1 MEYSPRFQLQPT
13 QPQQDTLKSTLDTV
27 RQVYNHGLYRF
38 NQLPESTGTVKQRV
52 TQIRNELPE
61 LKNWWDELNKI
72 YSKVLQTTI
81 ERIATNIQRLGQAKQ
96 NGHNVGS
103 LNWKSPREFKSFT
116 YNQSGFKLDKK
127 SGPEGYG
134 LLKLSKLGDI
144 PIRLHRDL
152 PDHKTIKEVTVKQ
165 EPTGEWFASFC
176 ISVDKPEKPTVNN
189 IDVEDTVGIDLGI
202 SNFIVD
208 SHGRSI
214 QRLDLSENR
223 ERLER
228 EQRKL
233 SRKEYDSC
241 NWDSQRQKVAKVHAQ
256 LTNKKSDFKHKIAHF
271 YTTKYDVV
279 CVENL
284 NVKNM
289 VEGDRNARNMAEVG
303 WRDFISVLEH
313 HGRKNGCYVISVNP
327 RNTTKECYQCGVETE
342 KPLWVREHSCPSCGF
357 ETDRDLNAALNV
369 LERGLEKLG
378 VVHSD
383 GMPVETDISVDSGSV
398 LESVSANSVVEAGS
412 PVLKEVVSTA
422 E

>member
-13 QPQQDTLKSTLDTV
+13 QPQQDTLNSTLDTV

-38 NQLPESTGTVKQRV
+38 NQLPESEGTVKQRV
-52 TQIRNELPE
+52 RQIRNELPE
-61 LKNWWDELNKI
+61 LKNWWDELNNI

-96 NGHNVGS
+96 TGQNVGS

-127 SGPEGYG
+127 SGPDGYG
-134 LLKLSKLGDI
+134 LLQLSKLGDI
-144 PIRLHRDL
+144 PIRLHRDF
-152 PDHKTIKEVTVKQ
+152 PEHKTIKEVTVKQ
-165 EPTGEWFASFC
+165 EPTGDWFASFC
-176 ISVDKPEKPTVNN
+176 ISIDEPEKPTVND
-189 IDVEDTVGIDLGI
+189 IAVEDTVGIDLGI

-208 SHGRSI
+208 SDGRSI
-214 QRLDLSENR
+214 QRLDLTDDR

-233 SRKEYDSC
+233 SRKEHGSN
-241 NWDSQRQKVAKVHAQ
+241 NWELQRQNVAEIHAQ
-256 LTNKKSDFKHKIAHF
+256 MSNKKRDFKHKLAHF
-271 YTTKYDVV
+271 YTTAYDVV
-279 CVENL
+279 CVEDL
-284 NVKNM
+284 NVQSM
-289 VEGDRNARNMAEVG
+289 VEEKRNARNMAEVG

-327 RNTTKECYQCGVETE
+327 RNTTKECSQCGVKTE
-342 KPLWVREHSCPSCGF
+342 KPLWIREHSCPSCGF

-369 LERGLEKLG
+369 VDRGLEKLG

-383 GMPVETDISVDSGSV
+383 GMPVETDLTVETDSV
-398 LESVSANSVVEAGS
+398 LESVSAKSVVEAGS
-412 PVLKEVVSTA
+412 PALKEAVSTA

>member
-13 QPQQDTLKSTLDTV
+13 QPQQDTLESTLDTV

-52 TQIRNELPE
+52 RQIRNELPE
-61 LKNWWDELNKI
+61 LKNWWDELNNI

-96 NGHNVGS
+96 TGQNVGS

-127 SGPEGYG
+127 SGSEGYG

-152 PDHKTIKEVTVKQ
+152 PEHKKIKEVTVKQ

-176 ISVDKPEKPTVNN
+176 ISVDKPEKPTVND
-189 IDVEDTVGIDLGI
+189 IAVEDTVGIDLGI

-208 SHGRSI
+208 SEGRSI
-214 QRLDLSENR
+214 QRLDLTDDR
-223 ERLER
+223 ERVER

-233 SRKEYDSC
+233 SRKEHGSN
-241 NWDSQRQKVAKVHAQ
+241 NWELQRQNVAEIHAQ
-256 LTNKKSDFKHKIAHF
+256 MSNKKRDFKHKLAHF
-271 YTTKYDVV
+271 YTTEYDVV
-279 CVENL
+279 CVEDL
-284 NVKNM
+284 NVTSL
-289 VEGDRNARNMAEVG
+289 VESDRNARNMAEVG

-313 HGRKNGCYVISVNP
+313 HGQKNGCYVISVNP
-327 RNTTKECYQCGVETE
+327 RTTTKECYKCGVETE

-357 ETDRDLNAALNV
+357 ETDRDLNVALNV
-369 LERGLEKLG
+369 VDRGLEKLG

-383 GMPVETDISVDSGSV
+383 GMPVETDLTVEADSV
-398 LESVSANSVVEAGS
+398 LESVSAKSVVEAGS
-412 PVLKEVVSTA
+412 PVNG
-422 E
+422 